1 MRSTIIFIYIL
12 TSLLWL
18 TGCGGVE
25 NQALGDAADVSQLE
39 GPNDSISLDD
49 EPIADLATNQL
60 DDDINTDAAEFQP
73 SNAGSQKFSNPVD
86 YLQAS
91 NNTEGFDE
99 NSSEDIPMLASY
111 NPRVEYQSIAS
122 NGPVQVAPVA
132 TSGLGLSDVNYALS
146 NQGGADHAARHL
158 SESGL
163 LEGSPNSKTSRVDF
177 KKHASRIL
185 SNPDAVIYQPEGLK
199 RGQVP
204 VKGYLGKIKGQ
215 DVIVWVAQ
223 ESGGKRFKANQI
235 VTAYTPSKSQ
245 LSNYRLTVNRS
256 GIRPNGFV
264 SGGLLRGAGR
274 VGSVVALDQGSE
286 AIINNIPHEG
296 TRELTRAGKEGVLL
310 YNFPISSLMN
320 LQGST
325 PQRVVKQVDS
335 TTRISYPSNI
345 GTPSYEDNPNA
356 PENAIYVERTEP
368 KQECYDSQ
376 RVWDVTKWRLCSRP
390 NAFGKPQRYG
400 VATLNGQQVLVPYG
414 SVAGI

>member
-1 MRSTIIFIYIL
+1 MRFTVIFIYIL
-12 TSLLWL
+12 MSLLWL
-18 TGCGGVE
+18 TGCGGGE
-25 NQALGDAADVSQLE
+25 NKALGDAADVSQLE
-39 GPNDSISLDD
+39 APNDSISPDD
-49 EPIADLATNQL
+49 EPIVDLATEQL
-60 DDDINTDAAEFQP
+60 DDDTKTDVSEFQY
-73 SNAGSQKFSNPVD
+73 SNVDSQKFSKPAD

-91 NNTEGFDE
+91 NDLESFGGN
-99 NSSEDIPMLASY
+99 SEDIPMLSAY
-111 NPRVEYQSIAS
+111 NPGVEYQSIAS

-132 TSGLGLSDVNYALS
+132 TGGHGLSHINYALS
-146 NQGGADHAARHL
+146 NQGGVDHAARHL
-158 SESGL
+158 SDKGL
-163 LEGSPNSKTSRVDF
+163 LEGAPNSKVSRADF
-177 KKHASRIL
+177 KMHASRIL
-185 SNPDAVIYQPEGLK
+185 SNPDAVINQPEGLK

-223 ESGGKRFKANQI
+223 ESGGKRFRANQI

-245 LSNYRLTVNRS
+245 LSNYRFIAKRS
-256 GIRPNGFV
+256 DIRPNGFV

-296 TRELTRAGKEGVLL
+296 TREITRAGKEGVLL

-325 PQRVVKQVDS
+325 PQRVEKQVDS
-335 TTRISYPSNI
+335 STRISYPSNI

-368 KQECYDSQ
+368 REECYDSQ
-376 RVWDVTKWRLCSRP
+376 RVWDITKWRLCSRP
-390 NAFGKPQRYG
+390 KAIGKPQRYG
-400 VATLNGQQVLVPYG
+400 VANLNGQQVLVPYG